1 MYCSLCQEE
10 KDNSKSWEIFI
21 KENLFTY
28 LFAQGKKKEDFL
40 EENFKICKR
49 VGFIG
54 EVKDEKNKFGSN
66 CEQS

>member
-10 KDNSKSWEIFI
+10 KGNSKSWEIFI

-28 LFAQGKKKEDFL
+28 LFTQKKKKDFL

-49 VGFIG
+49 VCFIG
-54 EVKDEKNKFGSN
+54 EVKDEKNKFESN